1 MLKEVIDGEDGEDT
15 IEADCIYGED
25 ETGIQNENGTSE
37 QVVGAAGASIQ
48 HQTVK
53 RQLRKTLPFWSL
65 SVPIEHL
72 LPQLLSSKEN
82 HFSHHGSRITL

>member
-1 MLKEVIDGEDGEDT
+1 MEKMVRIPSKLI
-15 IEADCIYGED
+15 AF
-25 ETGIQNENGTSE
+25 
-37 QVVGAAGASIQ
+37 
-48 HQTVK
+48 TVK
-53 RQLRKTLPFWSL
+53 MRQAYRMKMGHQSKLWVQLVQVFSINSEAATEKTLPFWSL